1 MGDLLLRK
9 LLITSALSPNLSRQ
23 SDNRLMEPALQVLAV
38 LAALEE
44 TSALQ
49 ELLFWRPKR
58 LLCTAMMNRTLP
70 QWHLTRHANVNN
82 R

>member
-1 MGDLLLRK
+1 
-9 LLITSALSPNLSRQ
+9 
-23 SDNRLMEPALQVLAV
+23 MEPALQVLAV

-58 LLCTAMMNRTLP
+58 LLCTAMMNQTFP